1 MSLRL
6 LRKCTTTR
14 NSARSE
20 ETNRR
25 QHQPSEFESLRHIS
39 QNKIYPAD
47 PHISLSLSLVIVI
60 HRRRQF
66 LQRFEIRQRVV
77 VFHH

>member
-14 NSARSE
+14 NSAQSE
-20 ETNRR
+20 KTHRR
-25 QHQPSEFESLRHIS
+25 QHQPSEFELLRHIPK
-39 QNKIYPAD
+39 NN
-47 PHISLSLSLVIVI
+47 PHGPYICLSLSFVIVI